1 MPIINVDEAP
11 VSQSE
16 FHKSKVF
23 VSPKVLNSMHM
34 AVRMN
39 ELSAGFS
46 HESHTHITDEMLIIL
61 DGKGEYLEMDEKY
74 LIEPMSVVY
83 IPRGTVH
90 SVRVVG
96 KTPLKLIVINAPPD

>member
-11 VSQSE
+11 VIESE

-39 ELSAGFS
+39 EISAGYA
-46 HESHTHITDEMLIIL
+46 HESHTHIADEMLIIL
-61 DGKGEYLEMDEKY
+61 DGRGEYVEMDDKY
-74 LIEPMSVVY
+74 IIEPMSVVY

-96 KTPLKLIVINAPPD
+96 KTPMKLIVIKAPPD